1 LRQQEVNVGGEAH
14 LIKQIALLEAE
25 AEAGVIAGGEV
36 PAAEKATTTAEGDI
50 TGSGLI
56 VLPAWL
62 D

>member
-1 LRQQEVNVGGEAH
+1 LS
-14 LIKQIALLEAE
+14 EAE

-36 PAAEKATTTAEGDI
+36 LAAEKATTTAEGSDI
-50 TGSGLI
+50 TGCGLI